1 MIIGVKKGGLKG
13 FDLETYN
20 NDAFQQYNEVALM
33 PCRNCGRTFLPDRL
47 EIHLRSCDKAYAKKR
62 VGEGSQ
68 LTDELTNYHVSQQ
81 SIRDSQNY

>member
-33 PCRNCGRTFLPDRL
+33 PCLNCGRTFLPDRL

-62 VGEGSQ
+62 AGDGSQ
-68 LTDELTNYHVSQQ
+68 LSDDPTNYQVSQR